1 MQTLRHSGWAV
12 TSVDST
18 AYTVDRKG
26 NTVYGARVQ
35 FRTSNQN
42 EGSVFVEDQYLN
54 PDNVT
59 RAVNERAAVMDTIA
73 SLEVPPEA
81 VNV

>member
-26 NTVYGARVQ
+26 NTIYGARIQ
-35 FRTSNQN
+35 FRTSDQN
-42 EGSVFVEDQYLN
+42 DGSVFVEDQYLN
-54 PDNVT
+54 PQNVT
-59 RAVNERAAVMDTIA
+59 RLINERAAVMDTVA
-73 SLEVPPEA
+73 SLESPPEA
-81 VNV
+81 VEV